1 MPKVPNFELENSLR
15 EATLQTI
22 PWKEQ
27 LEVNESGRELVCCAR
42 ETPLLNG
49 TS

>member
-1 MPKVPNFELENSLR
+1 MTKVSNLELENSLR
-15 EATLQTI
+15 EATLKTI

-27 LEVNESGRELVCCAR
+27 LKVNESGRSLVRCAR
-42 ETPLLNG
+42 EILLLNG